1 MDGGTESKVMSRN
14 GAATSYGR
22 RDLDGVSE
30 DPTTAIAMMRS
41 RLRHVTPAPSQP
53 PPSSKPRRSQAD
65 TIDELNTLLD
75 DAIERNSPKPEVS
88 LDDQLPN
95 LMPKPGFVLRRA
107 SRQDREH
114 QQRSTSRGRPFREV
128 NESVEPRSSEDSTR
142 AQYGNEGPAQ
152 EPNNKGTVHVPPPV
166 AEPTKTSKAP
176 AKELSPVK
184 QRAALFENLSKPTIH
199 DPFCQCVGHEHDYIH
214 DREHRAHPEQKNVH
228 RIKFRDRIDERP
240 ATPLIPLT
248 LPTIVTKEKSSRPSS
263 AASRSPSPPRHE
275 QAQPS
280 IAEIVAESDQDQAD
294 EKIPE
299 HKTSSNWPFRWGLL
313 SKGSSVRPEETIP
326 MPVEAL
332 KDDHYLITRPSL
344 VRSKVQQILQAANQ
358 KDDAERERREAE
370 QNRLNRNPS
379 RARGPPRRAPSGTR
393 YASKKA
399 SSATAS
405 LQETPAQDLPEAIRI
420 VREDVDAKTPLQHA
434 MTEKQVLV
442 PPSQSEK
449 STEMEENAQK
459 SQAQTPI
466 RGRPSQS
473 HFIHQR
479 FDLSPSRSASRGRQ
493 AVKVEVEIRDSPDK
507 KARERGD
514 KIVVIK
520 ADVSE
525 ADE

>member
-1 MDGGTESKVMSRN
+1 M
-14 GAATSYGR
+14 A
-22 RDLDGVSE
+22 
-30 DPTTAIAMMRS
+30 RS

-53 PPSSKPRRSQAD
+53 QPSSKPRRSQAD
-65 TIDELNTLLD
+65 TMDELNTLLD

-88 LDDQLPN
+88 SDDQLQN

-114 QQRSTSRGRPFREV
+114 RDRSRSRSRPSRKVNQSTEPKTSE
-128 NESVEPRSSEDSTR
+128 ESTR
-142 AQYGNEGPAQ
+142 VQYGNDGLVQ
-152 EPNNKGTVHVPPPV
+152 EPNNKEIPDVPPTAASPV
-166 AEPTKTSKAP
+166 KPSTAP
-176 AKELSPVK
+176 PKELSPVK
-184 QRAALFENLSKPTIH
+184 QRAALFENLSKPTAQ
-199 DPFCQCVGHEHDYIH
+199 DPSCQCVGHEHDYVH
-214 DREHRAHPEQKNVH
+214 DREHRAHSEQKKVH

-263 AASRSPSPPRHE
+263 VASRSPSPPRHE
-275 QAQPS
+275 PEQPS
-280 IAEIVAESDQDQAD
+280 IAEVVTEHDEQEKLDQ
-294 EKIPE
+294 KIPE
-299 HKTSSNWPFRWGLL
+299 RKASSNWPFRWGLFN
-313 SKGSSVRPEETIP
+313 KGCSVHPQETIP

-332 KDDHYLITRPSL
+332 KDDHYPTTRPSI

-379 RARGPPRRAPSGTR
+379 RAKGPLRRAPSGNR
-393 YASKKA
+393 IPSKKA
-399 SSATAS
+399 NETESSQ
-405 LQETPAQDLPEAIRI
+405 LETSTRDLPEVISTAG
-420 VREDVDAKTPLQHA
+420 EELDPKTPLQHA
-434 MTEKQVLV
+434 MAEKQVLF

-449 STEMEENAQK
+449 STEVDEIPLK
-459 SQAQTPI
+459 SQPQTPI

-473 HFIHQR
+473 HIIHQR
-479 FDLSPSRSASRGRQ
+479 FDLSPSRSNSRGRQ

-514 KIVVIK
+514 KVVVIK

-525 ADE
+525 VDD